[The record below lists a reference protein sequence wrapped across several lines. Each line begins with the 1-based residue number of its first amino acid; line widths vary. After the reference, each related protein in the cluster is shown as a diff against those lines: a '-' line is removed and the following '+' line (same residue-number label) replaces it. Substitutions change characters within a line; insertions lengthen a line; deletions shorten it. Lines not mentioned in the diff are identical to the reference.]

1 MIFIK
6 KQNIIALLSCLI
18 MFLCVYCYK
27 INTHK
32 RDGLIVEVPI
42 EAFDINGNLIDKNWK
57 KYLHTNKPL
66 GVIFFKNHF
75 PNKEIGKKIVGE
87 VKNII
92 NDNVILS
99 ADEEGGRVNRFS
111 WLDVEN
117 AEKVAE
123 EYKNIKEKYGYNQ
136 AREFVKQQYIQ
147 MFKEMQEL
155 GLNMTFAPNLDL
167 NKYAKLKKGTKEYE
181 NYKQCMKYVRLARK
195 DEWKIQENEKQDYIN
210 ALFFLVY
217 LDEIGKRK
225 INLKFIDNKEQVKQA
240 MDKWKQVPIK
250 DKKNLIKQFEPLAEY
265 VNYASVVGDRSFG
278 LDTEIVSEVAEIF
291 VDTAKE
297 FGITCVAKHILGH
310 GRVDGDT
317 HLEKQHL
324 TAPIEDILND
334 IQPYIYI
341 KDKINFIMPSHI
353 IYDAVDNENSAVN
366 SKKVVDFVRKYVKQ
380 DILFITDDISMEG
393 ANDNIKSPC
402 DLWIVS
408 HKTIDEIKQ
417 IGKQN
422 RLQRK
427 KYNKIFEKL
436 S

>member
-42 EAFDINGNLIDKNWK
+42 EAFDKNGNLIDKNWK

-265 VNYASVVGDRSFG
+265 VNYSSVVGDRSFG

-366 SKKVVDFVRKYVKQ
+366 SKKVLDFVRKYVKR

>member
-42 EAFDINGNLIDKNWK
+42 EAFDKNGNLIDKNWK

-265 VNYASVVGDRSFG
+265 VNYSSVVGDRSFG

>member
-1 MIFIK
+1 
-6 KQNIIALLSCLI
+6 
-18 MFLCVYCYK
+18 
-27 INTHK
+27 
-32 RDGLIVEVPI
+32 
-42 EAFDINGNLIDKNWK
+42 
-57 KYLHTNKPL
+57 
-66 GVIFFKNHF
+66 
-75 PNKEIGKKIVGE
+75 
-87 VKNII
+87 
-92 NDNVILS
+92 
-99 ADEEGGRVNRFS
+99 
-111 WLDVEN
+111 
-117 AEKVAE
+117 
-123 EYKNIKEKYGYNQ
+123 
-136 AREFVKQQYIQ
+136 

-195 DEWKIQENEKQDYIN
+195 DEWKIQKNEKQDYIN
-210 ALFFLVY
+210 SFFFLVY

-240 MDKWKQVPIK
+240 MDKWQQVPIK

-341 KDKINFIMPSHI
+341 KDKISFIMPSHI

-366 SKKVVDFVRKYVKQ
+366 SKKVLDFVRKYVKQ

-402 DLWIVS
+402 ELCIVA